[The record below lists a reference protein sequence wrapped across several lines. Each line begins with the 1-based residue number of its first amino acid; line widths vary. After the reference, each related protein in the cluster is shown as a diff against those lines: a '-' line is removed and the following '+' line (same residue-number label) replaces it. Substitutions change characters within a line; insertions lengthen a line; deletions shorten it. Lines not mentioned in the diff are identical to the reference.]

1 MFAKA
6 THVGFAQ
13 RVVATL
19 VASALLLW
27 SIGVYGTAQAAN
39 ITQVSDTLSDSD
51 VSVVSDHTI
60 AFGTPTGVANGQT
73 ITIDF
78 SDGPFVVGG
87 VDFTDIDVQDGS
99 TDLSV
104 AADCTGAEEV
114 GAAFGGTTLT
124 LTFCAGDGASIG
136 AGGTTTIEIGLNA
149 TFGVAGD
156 AQLTNPVAGSYEI
169 DITAGSADTGSTRV
183 AIIDNVLVTAIV
195 ETTFDFTIT
204 GLATSTAVNGTSTT
218 GSTSPTTIPFGVLTA
233 GEIKTLAQ
241 LLNVT
246 TNANNG
252 FVVTVQSDGYLQ
264 SANGAIID
272 GFSDG
277 TDISTAGNAWAAP
290 SEAIGD
296 RRTWGHWGMTYED
309 DATVDLAAGDFI
321 AVSSTTPREIF
332 SHTGPADGTTTNIG
346 STTVGYQ
353 IEITPLQEAADDYST
368 ILTYVATPT
377 F

>member
-6 THVGFAQ
+6 TNVGFAQ

-19 VASALLLW
+19 VACAVTLW
-27 SIGVYGTAQAAN
+27 SLGAYHTAQAAN
-39 ITQVSDTLSDSD
+39 LTQISDTLSDSD
-51 VSVVSDHTI
+51 VSVVSNHTI
-60 AFGTPTGVANGQT
+60 TFSTPTGVANGET
-73 ITIDF
+73 ITISF
-78 SDGPFVVGG
+78 ADGPFTVGA
-87 VDFTDIDVQDGS
+87 VDFTDIDVQDDV
-99 TDLSV
+99 TDLTV

-136 AGGTTTIEIGLNA
+136 AGGTTTIEIGTNA
-149 TFGVAGD
+149 TFGTTGD
-156 AQLTNPVAGSYEI
+156 NQLTNPAAGSYEI
-169 DITAGSADTGSTRV
+169 VITAGSADTGATRV

-195 ETTFDFTIT
+195 QTSFDFTID

-218 GSTSPTTIPFGVLTA
+218 GSTTPTEVPFGVLTA

-241 LLNVT
+241 RLYVS
-246 TNANNG
+246 TNALNG
-252 FVVTVQSDGYLQ
+252 FVVTVISDGELQ

-272 GFSDG
+272 GFTDG
-277 TDISTAGNAWAAP
+277 TDISAAGTTWTSP
-290 SEAIGD
+290 SNNVND
-296 RRTWGHWGMTYED
+296 NHTWGHWGITYDD
-309 DATVDLAAGDFI
+309 DATVDLGANEFI
-321 AVSSTTPREIF
+321 AVSSTTAREVF

-346 STTVGYQ
+346 TTTVGYQ

-368 ILTYVATPT
+368 VLTYVATPT

>member
-19 VASALLLW
+19 VASAVLLW

-51 VSVVSDHTI
+51 ASVVSNHTI
-60 AFGTPTGVANGQT
+60 AFGIPTGVANGET

-78 SDGPFVVGG
+78 SDGPFVVGA
-87 VDFTDIDVQDGS
+87 VDFSDIDVQDGA

-124 LTFCAGDGASIG
+124 LTLCSGDGASIG
-136 AGGTTTIEIGLNA
+136 AGGTTTIEIGTNA
-149 TFGVAGD
+149 TFGTTGD
-156 AQLTNPVAGSYEI
+156 QQLTNPGLGSYEI
-169 DITAGSADTGSTRV
+169 AITAGSADTGATRV

-195 ETTFDFTIT
+195 ETTFDFVIT

-218 GSTSPTTIPFGVLTA
+218 GSTSPTEVPFGVLTA

-241 LLNVT
+241 ELTVT
-246 TNANNG
+246 TNALNG
-252 FVVTVQSDGYLQ
+252 FVVTVQSDGELE
-264 SANGAIID
+264 SVNGARID
-272 GFSDG
+272 GFTDG
-277 TDISTAGNAWAAP
+277 TDVSTAGTAWAAP
-290 SEAIGD
+290 LQQISNAN
-296 RRTWGHWGMTYED
+296 TWGHWGITYED
-309 DATVDLAAGDFI
+309 DATVDLGANEFI
-321 AVSSTTPREIF
+321 AVSSTTPREVF
-332 SHTGPADGTTTNIG
+332 SHTGPADGNTANIG

-353 IEITPLQEAADDYST
+353 IEITPLQEAANDYQT
-368 ILTYVATPT
+368 TLTYVATPT